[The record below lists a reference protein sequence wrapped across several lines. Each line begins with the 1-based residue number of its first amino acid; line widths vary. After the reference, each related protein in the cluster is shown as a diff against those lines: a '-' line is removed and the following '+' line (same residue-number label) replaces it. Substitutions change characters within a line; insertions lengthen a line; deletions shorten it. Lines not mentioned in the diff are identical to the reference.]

1 MVGISRRTFLAL
13 AGQAVLL
20 SAAAPLVRAA
30 STAPIFHGPRDEA
43 LIALTIDDDWSAS
56 RVGAI
61 FDTLQRASVAATF
74 FPYADATRSDPG
86 LWRAIT
92 AAGYP
97 YANHTRTHPWMTRL
111 GRSAQTAEI
120 TEARTILE
128 GMTGTPMLPVFRPP
142 YGAYD
147 AGLLDVARDTG
158 FPTVLMWDTS
168 DADTSGRATPAQLV
182 QAAMRGTNGSVLLTH
197 GGPMLTPLILPTVI
211 SLYRDLGFRFV
222 TVPELLG
229 WTKSAPAAPNASAG
243 PKLPWPGLEV
253 EGPNRSAR

>member
-1 MVGISRRTFLAL
+1 MAGISRRALLTL
-13 AGQAVLL
+13 AGQAVLAY
-20 SAAAPLVRAA
+20 AAAPFVRAA
-30 STAPIFHGPRDEA
+30 SVTP
-43 LIALTIDDDWSAS
+43 LIALTIDDDWSAA
-56 RVGAI
+56 RVGSI

-74 FPYADATRSDPG
+74 FPYAEATRSDPG

-111 GRSAQTAEI
+111 TPKAQAAEI

-128 GMTGTPMLPVFRPP
+128 GITGTPMLPVFRPP

-147 AGLLDVARDTG
+147 AQLLDVAQAAG
-158 FPTVLMWDTS
+158 FPTVLTWDTS
-168 DADTSGRATPAQLV
+168 DADTSSRATSAQLV

-197 GGPMLTPLILPTVI
+197 GGPILTPLILPTII

-222 TVPELLG
+222 TVPEMLG
-229 WTKSAPAAPNASAG
+229 WTTPSPPTPHQPRA
-243 PKLPWPGLEV
+243 PWPRAL
-253 EGPNRSAR
+253 